1 MPKLALCL
9 LAAAAHAYAP
19 RAAPRGPARLAA
31 TTTTTPEV
39 DAANPFAI
47 VGEDLKNMK
56 QRIKALVERSLDG
69 GGGGSSSKSGGS
81 HPLLQEAAREFFE
94 RRERAFRP
102 AVVLLVARAV
112 EGTASG
118 KTLPEKQCLLAEIVE
133 MMCTAQVVHDSVLE
147 DDEAGSTGNVAHR
160 TYSQNAGN
168 KVSVLAGDFLLARCS
183 VALSELG
190 ESSPELVTRLGACAV
205 AKLPA
210 SEDLVAALGAAN
222 LWVVEALVPPLVGAG
237 AAAANRARAA
247 LAKTRLSDAAR
258 LGLCERLCVVGA
270 GAATAARARVCETVC
285 ELSLIHI

>member
-1 MPKLALCL
+1 MPKLSVLCL

-69 GGGGSSSKSGGS
+69 GGGSSSKSGGS

-118 KTLPEKQCLLAEIVE
+118 TTLPEKQCLLAEIVE

-190 ESSPELVTRLGACAV
+190 
-205 AKLPA
+205 
-210 SEDLVAALGAAN
+210 DLA
-222 LWVVEALVPPLVGAG
+222 VVELM
-237 AAAANRARAA
+237 
-247 LAKTRLSDAAR
+247 
-258 LGLCERLCVVGA
+258 
-270 GAATAARARVCETVC
+270 ATALESMVQGGVLKAQAGLGGVLPKFDFLE
-285 ELSLIHI
+285 